1 MTAVAVAAAAA
12 LVMLNSL
19 DLTTVASLGSVTTL
33 LIYFLVNLGAFRL
46 FRDNAF
52 SRFVILLSV
61 LACLFAIVVWLLYTL
76 KYAPASLGIFAGF
89 IVLAVV
95 VEVLMQRLKGRR
107 IKVQN
112 LQ

>member
-1 MTAVAVAAAAA
+1 
-12 LVMLNSL
+12 MLNSM
-19 DLTTVASLGSVTTL
+19 DLTTVASMGSATSL

-46 FRDNAF
+46 VRDSAL

-61 LACLFAIVVWLLYTL
+61 LTCLFAVVVWLLYTL

-89 IVLAVV
+89 IVLALV
-95 VEVLMQRLKGRR
+95 VEVLMERLQGRR
-107 IKVQN
+107 IKAHN